1 MARESIFHAAP
12 LDLLRDS
19 PALVLE
25 LLRLARGEPLSSELD
40 EVLAPEAHVSVV
52 DPSSSEA
59 VPTHRSADF
68 VALVRETLDAPVALV
83 AVVEV
88 QRRRDAEKR
97 WAWPQLL
104 AGLAARHR
112 APVEL
117 IVLCFDERTAG
128 WAREPPSIGASLV
141 TRPCVLG
148 PRELPHLGSLDF
160 AKQHLELAVLVGLAR
175 AAEQQ
180 PRRRLSGEALHDLLL
195 AVSAVAELG
204 AHPRKYELSRLLQS
218 TAPESIRATII
229 ERLEEKDM
237 RAIEIL
243 NEQIRRTARREGRK
257 EGREEGRE
265 EGRLEARA
273 EVLLNLLKLK
283 GFLVDEALEA
293 RVMST
298 RDRAQLDRWVER
310 VLTAQTLDEVFAA

>member
-1 MARESIFHAAP
+1 MARESLFHAAP

-25 LLRLARGEPLSSELD
+25 LLHLARGEPLHGEPSTE
-40 EVLAPEAHVSVV
+40 PTHGRHVSVV
-52 DPSSSEA
+52 DPSAIEA

-68 VALVRETLDAPVALV
+68 VALVREAAHAPVSLV

-88 QRRRDAEKR
+88 QRRSDAEKR
-97 WAWPQLL
+97 FAWPQLL

-117 IVLCFDERTAG
+117 VVLCFDEHTAR

-160 AKQHLELAVLVGLAR
+160 ARQHLELSVLVGLAR
-175 AAEQQ
+175 AAERQ
-180 PRRRLSGEALHDLLL
+180 PRRRLSAEALHDLLL
-195 AVSAVAELG
+195 AVSAVAELED
-204 AHPRKYELSRLLQS
+204 HPRKYELARLLQS
-218 TAPESIRATII
+218 TAPESIRATIA

-243 NEQIRRTARREGRK
+243 NEELRRNARQEGRQ
-257 EGREEGRE
+257 EGRTEGQ
-265 EGRLEARA
+265 AA
-273 EVLLNLLKLK
+273 TLLRLLKLK
-283 GFLVDEALEA
+283 GFAVDVALEA
-293 RVMST
+293 RVMAT
-298 RDRAQLDRWVER
+298 RDPATLDRWVER
-310 VLTAQTLDEVFAA
+310 VLEAQTLDEVFAA

>member
-25 LLRLARGEPLSSELD
+25 LLRLARSEALSSEQGA
-40 EVLAPEAHVSVV
+40 ERSPEAHVSVV
-52 DPSSSEA
+52 DPSSIEV
-59 VPTHRSADF
+59 VPAHRSADF
-68 VALVRETLDAPVALV
+68 VALVREAPDAPVALV

-88 QRRRDAEKR
+88 QRRSDAEKR
-97 WAWPQLL
+97 FAWPQLL

-117 IVLCFDERTAG
+117 IVLCFDRATAR

-148 PRELPHLGSLDF
+148 PSELPHLASLDF
-160 AKQHLELAVLVGLAR
+160 ARRHLELAVLIGLSR
-175 AAEQQ
+175 TAERR
-180 PRRRLSGEALHDLLL
+180 PRRRLSAEALSDLLL
-195 AVSAVAELG
+195 AVTAVAELDEQ
-204 AHPRKYELSRLLQS
+204 PRKYQLARLLRA
-218 TAPESIRATII
+218 TAPEAIRATIA

-243 NEQIRRTARREGRK
+243 NEQIRRAARREGRK
-257 EGREEGRE
+257 EGRE

-273 EVLLNLLKLK
+273 EVLLNLLRLK
-283 GFLVDEALEA
+283 GYAVDDALRA
-293 RVMST
+293 RVMGT
-298 RDRAQLDRWVER
+298 RDLATLDRWVER
-310 VLTAQTLDEVFAA
+310 VLTATSLDDVFAA